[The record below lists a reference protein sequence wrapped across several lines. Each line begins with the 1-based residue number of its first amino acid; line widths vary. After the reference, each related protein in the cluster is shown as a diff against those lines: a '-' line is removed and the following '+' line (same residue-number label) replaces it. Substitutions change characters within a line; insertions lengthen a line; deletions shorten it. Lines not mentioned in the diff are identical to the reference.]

1 MFKRIFTAAV
11 LFGAAATAPPLHAQ
25 AQIPCGPRTALVEV
39 LTEIRG
45 EQRVAGGLQ
54 NSQRMIEIWA
64 SAETGSFS
72 ILLTFASGSSCLLGT
87 GTHFTILPVFPPEES
102 VQG

>member
-11 LFGAAATAPPLHAQ
+11 LFGAAATAPPVYAQ
-25 AQIPCGPRTALVEV
+25 AQIPCGPRTALVDV
-39 LTEIRG
+39 LTETRG

-72 ILLTFASGSSCLLGT
+72 ILLTFADGSSCLLGT
-87 GTHFTILPVFPPEES
+87 GTHFRILPVMPQAEG
-102 VQG
+102 VHG